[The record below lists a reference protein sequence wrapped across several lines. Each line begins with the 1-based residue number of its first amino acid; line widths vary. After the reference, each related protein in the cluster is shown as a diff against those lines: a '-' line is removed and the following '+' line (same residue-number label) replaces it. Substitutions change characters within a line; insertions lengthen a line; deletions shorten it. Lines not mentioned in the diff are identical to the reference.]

1 MLVTKE
7 LRDCLSL
14 LIEMLVNSH
23 RRYFLPR
30 VKIENYN
37 IGIDGKIFLISQ
49 LMAQSSNTMTSE

>member
-1 MLVTKE
+1 MLVIKE
-7 LRDCLSL
+7 LRDCLSS
-14 LIEMLVNSH
+14 LIEILVNSH

>member
-1 MLVTKE
+1 MLVIKE

-30 VKIENYN
+30 VKTENYN